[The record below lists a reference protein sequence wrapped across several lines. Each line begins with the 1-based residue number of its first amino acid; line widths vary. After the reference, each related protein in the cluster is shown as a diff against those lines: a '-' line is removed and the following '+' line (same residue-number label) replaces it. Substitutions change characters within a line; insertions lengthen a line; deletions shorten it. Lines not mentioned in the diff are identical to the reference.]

1 MKMIMSSLEI
11 LQITIEASYETPA
24 YIVNPQ
30 MIWKIIEM
38 GMQ

>member
-1 MKMIMSSLEI
+1 MSSLEI

-24 YIVNPQ
+24 YIVNPK
-30 MIWKIIEM
+30 MIWKIREM